1 MASMN
6 PFTLLFSPSGGID
19 KRTFA
24 IAIIGFYA
32 VGLASHLL
40 LSAPVTV
47 RAGLLPFAVAQGV
60 LTWTW
65 FALHAKRLRDAG
77 RGIGGALA
85 VAIIYGLAVVLLLL
99 VMSAFAG
106 VPSDPANKQG
116 ALAGLGGLLVVF
128 FVFALLFDPSKLTIL
143 TTILIVLVLIAYL
156 PLLLS
161 LGWSIWTGTRPS
173 ASPAP

>member
-1 MASMN
+1 MN
-6 PFTLLFSPSGGID
+6 PLTPVFSPFGRID
-19 KRTFA
+19 RRTFA
-24 IAIIGFYA
+24 IAIIGFYG
-32 VGLASHLL
+32 VGLASQLL

-47 RAGLLPFAVAQGV
+47 RAGLWPFAVAQGV
-60 LTWTW
+60 LTWVW

-106 VPSDPANKQG
+106 APSDPANKQG

-128 FVFALLFDPSKLTIL
+128 FIFGL
-143 TTILIVLVLIAYL
+143 
-156 PLLLS
+156 
-161 LGWSIWTGTRPS
+161 
-173 ASPAP
+173 